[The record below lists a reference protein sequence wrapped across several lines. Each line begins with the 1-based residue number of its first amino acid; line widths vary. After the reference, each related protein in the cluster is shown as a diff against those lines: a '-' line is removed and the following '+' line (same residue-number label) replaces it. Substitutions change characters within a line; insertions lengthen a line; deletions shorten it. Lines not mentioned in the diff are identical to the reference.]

1 MKQFSLAQTA
11 AELVQTG
18 GRMLAAGLVAGH
30 DGNISVRLNEQEI
43 LVTPAGKSKG
53 ELGPADLLLVDLQ
66 GRVLS
71 HGPGRPTSE
80 LPMHLRV
87 YQADPAA
94 RAVLHAHSPYA
105 TAFALAGRTL
115 QSRLPEVTE
124 CLGDIPLLP
133 FAEPGTQQLADG
145 VGQAVA
151 QGARGAL
158 LAEHGCVVWGDSL
171 SQALYRLEE
180 MELACKIEWL
190 ASFLK

>member
-71 HGPGRPTSE
+71 HGPGRPTS
-80 LPMHLRV
+80 
-87 YQADPAA
+87 
-94 RAVLHAHSPYA
+94 
-105 TAFALAGRTL
+105 
-115 QSRLPEVTE
+115 
-124 CLGDIPLLP
+124 
-133 FAEPGTQQLADG
+133 
-145 VGQAVA
+145 
-151 QGARGAL
+151 
-158 LAEHGCVVWGDSL
+158 
-171 SQALYRLEE
+171 
-180 MELACKIEWL
+180 
-190 ASFLK
+190 

>member
-1 MKQFSLAQTA
+1 
-11 AELVQTG
+11 
-18 GRMLAAGLVAGH
+18 
-30 DGNISVRLNEQEI
+30 
-43 LVTPAGKSKG
+43 
-53 ELGPADLLLVDLQ
+53 
-66 GRVLS
+66 
-71 HGPGRPTSE
+71 
-80 LPMHLRV
+80 MHLRV

-124 CLGDIPLLP
+124 CLGEIPLLP